1 MLETIKGTYENGIIK
16 PLEKVHIQGKRAVLI
31 TFLDFMSSAEK
42 KDVFRRASGS
52 WADVDTDKLKRE
64 IFAGRGVSKRKM
76 RVL

>member
-1 MLETIKGTYENGIIK
+1 
-16 PLEKVHIQGKRAVLI
+16 
-31 TFLDFMSSAEK
+31 MSNAEK

-64 IFAGRGVSKRKM
+64 IFAGREVSKRKM